1 MRKRLNERE
10 AKICKYVAQGRSNR
24 VIAHKLR
31 FSEQTVKN
39 YLGEIFR
46 KLGVHNRVQLALLS
60 ANTERPKRRR
70 RGNRLVQIS
79 SRPKRAKA
87 S

>member
-1 MRKRLNERE
+1 MKNHLNERE

-24 VIAHKLR
+24 IIAHKLHL
-31 FSEQTVKN
+31 SEQTIKN

-46 KLGVHNRVQLALLS
+46 KVGVDNRVQLALLS
-60 ANTERPKRRR
+60 ANEHRGNRR
-70 RGNRLVQIS
+70 RGNRVMQIT

>member
-10 AKICKYVAQGRSNR
+10 AKICKYVAQGSSNR
-24 VIAHKLR
+24 AIAHKLR
-31 FSEQTVKN
+31 LSEQTVKN

-46 KLGVHNRVQLALLS
+46 KVGVDNRVQLALLS
-60 ANTERPKRRR
+60 AKRQSKQTT
-70 RGNRLVQIS
+70 QIT
-79 SRPKRAKA
+79 SRSKRAKA